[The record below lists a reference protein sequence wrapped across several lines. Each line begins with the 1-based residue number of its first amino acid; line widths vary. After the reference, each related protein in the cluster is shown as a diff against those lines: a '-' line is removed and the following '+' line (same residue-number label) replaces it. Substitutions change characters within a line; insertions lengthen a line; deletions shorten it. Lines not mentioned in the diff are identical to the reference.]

1 MATRNQAQDV
11 VRCMYCQQY
20 APYHCKTCGV
30 EMCKT
35 CKDSHKKDQN
45 FSNHVIV
52 SYFERETA
60 RVRCRYHHTRFY
72 TQGCK
77 KCGIPICPEC
87 KMSHLQHKVTD
98 IITVCKNADLK
109 IQNGLTDMQNKNR
122 DVDNYLTKGVG
133 YTCDHNF
140 KQVKKNLQ
148 DRATELK
155 ICIDIFYLDQLKLSN
170 KKSVITKEVLKT
182 ILVNFRTL

>member
-60 RVRCRYHHTRFY
+60 RVRCRYHHTRLY

-77 KCGIPICPEC
+77 KW
-87 KMSHLQHKVTD
+87 VFRY
-98 IITVCKNADLK
+98 V
-109 IQNGLTDMQNKNR
+109 QN
-122 DVDNYLTKGVG
+122 
-133 YTCDHNF
+133 
-140 KQVKKNLQ
+140 VKCLIYN
-148 DRATELK
+148 
-155 ICIDIFYLDQLKLSN
+155 IKLLIS
-170 KKSVITKEVLKT
+170 
-182 ILVNFRTL
+182 

>member
-60 RVRCRYHHTRFY
+60 DA
-72 TQGCK
+72 
-77 KCGIPICPEC
+77 
-87 KMSHLQHKVTD
+87 D
-98 IITVCKNADLK
+98 IIIPAFTH
-109 IQNGLTDMQNKNR
+109 R
-122 DVDNYLTKGVG
+122 DVKSAVFRYVQN
-133 YTCDHNF
+133 
-140 KQVKKNLQ
+140 VKCLIYN
-148 DRATELK
+148 
-155 ICIDIFYLDQLKLSN
+155 IKLLIS
-170 KKSVITKEVLKT
+170 
-182 ILVNFRTL
+182 